1 MKRFKGSL
9 AASLLC
15 AACFVLLTR
24 TANGQAAYGTI
35 IGTASDPSGAGV
47 PNAQVTATDT
57 EKGVS
62 QTTTSNDSGNYTL
75 SNLIPGNYKVTI
87 EAKGFKTF
95 VQENLPVIVGSST
108 TLNATLQ
115 VGAVG
120 EIVTVDSAPPLLET
134 DRASVNTDLT
144 SEQVVSLPILD
155 RNFTAL
161 ELLLPGAAKNPW
173 QHGQTENPQG
183 GIQIATNGQL
193 FSGTNFMIDGMDNND
208 PVLGI
213 IVINPAIDSVQ
224 GFNATTSNFDAEFS
238 QAGGVVVQVETK
250 SGTNQIHGSGFEFFR
265 NNIFQARDPFNQ
277 FTSVPAVHWN
287 QFGGSV
293 GGPIR
298 KDKMFAFFDYQGSR
312 QHNPGSTGIRVP
324 TQAERGGD
332 LRDLGVNIYDPTT
345 GNPDGTSRTQFVASS
360 NSASPNFNSLC
371 TIAAGCPN
379 VIPTSRIS
387 APAANLLGTTFV
399 PLPKLTPANP
409 TDNNYFTSGIQEF
422 NTNQFVGRFDHY
434 LTSKLRYF
442 GRYSYGGYYLNS
454 PGALGTAGGAQLTG
468 FEGTSSVRN
477 QNGVGG
483 LNYSLSPSLL
493 ADFRFGVTRYR
504 VFVTAPDETT
514 PFATQVG
521 IPGINDPSRP
531 DTFGFPQL
539 NINGTAGFQMGYQC
553 NCPLNEQELQ
563 YQGVT
568 NWTKI
573 VRNHA
578 FKGGA
583 DIRRRRNKRLPS
595 DQHRS
600 GVYGFSPNITALN
613 VGGGGA
619 PSGGLGLA
627 SFLVGEP
634 SSFNRFAQIDTSEQD
649 VQWSMYYYAEDT
661 WRLTPKL
668 TVNYGL
674 RWDTWF
680 ADESLNKGQGGRYDV
695 TTNTVFIPGVGGVS
709 MSGGVQTQYHNFSP
723 RLGIA
728 YSLNPKT
735 VIRTGWGRS
744 YFQGTFGWTFNTLDA
759 DVYPS
764 IVNQSIPVA
773 NSFSSVNFGT
783 PVTPC
788 ASPLCTAPPSAT
800 ALFPAIPSTGKLP
813 LVCCQISTANI
824 PTNQKIPYVDS
835 YNLTVE
841 RVVFTDATVSLAYVG
856 NVGRHLNGGW
866 NLNAPPPGPGTLTS
880 REPLFAAFGLSQDIF
895 NKCDCESS
903 GYNALQVKFTKR
915 FSRNYS
921 VLASYTWSK
930 TLDFG
935 EFGTSTNQNN
945 YRVDHGPAL
954 FDRASVFTLGHTV
967 LLPFGRGQRFA
978 SDAGSVLNAFIGG
991 WEWTGIT
998 TAESGLVFSPGIDAG
1013 SLNSQDQGL
1022 RPNKVGNPFSGSCPA
1037 GDATHTINCWFNP
1050 MAYAAPAAFAF
1061 GNASRNS
1068 LRGPGLFTAD
1078 WGLDKNFQITERFKL
1093 QLRWEVFNA
1102 LNVANWA
1109 NPGGDVTKCN
1119 AGAGVTC
1126 TSLPGQIT
1134 DVSLPMRNQQLGL
1147 RLTF

>member
-1 MKRFKGSL
+1 MKHFRGSL

-62 QTTTSNDSGNYTL
+62 QTTTTNDSGNYTL
-75 SNLIPGNYKVTI
+75 NNLTPGNYKVTV

-277 FTSVPAVHWN
+277 PTSVPTVHWN

-764 IVNQSIPVA
+764 IVSQSIPVA
-773 NSFSSVNFGT
+773 NSFSPVNFGT

-1119 AGAGVTC
+1119 AGVTC

>member
-1 MKRFKGSL
+1 MKRFFVVL
-9 AASLLC
+9 AINLLVAASFGFL
-15 AACFVLLTR
+15 AR
-24 TANGQAAYGTI
+24 TANGQAAFGTI
-35 IGTASDPSGAGV
+35 IGTATDSSGAGV

-62 QTTTSNDSGNYTL
+62 QTATTNESGNYTL
-75 SNLIPGNYKVTI
+75 SNLTPGNYKVTI

-95 VQENLPVIVGSST
+95 VQATLPVIVGSST

-120 EIVTVDSAPPLLET
+120 ETVVVDAAPALLET
-134 DRASVNTDLT
+134 DRASVSTNLT
-144 SEQVVSLPILD
+144 SEQVISLPILD
-155 RNFTAL
+155 RNFTEL
-161 ELLLPGAAKNPW
+161 ELLLPGASKNPW

-213 IVINPAIDSVQ
+213 IVINPPIDSVQ

-265 NNIFQARDPFNQ
+265 NNIFEARDPFNQ
-277 FTSVPAVHWN
+277 PTSVPTVHWN
-287 QFGGSV
+287 QFGGTV

-298 KDKMFAFFDYQGSR
+298 KDKMFGFFDYQGSR

-324 TQAERGGD
+324 TQAERAGD
-332 LRDLGVNIYDPTT
+332 LRDLGVNIYDPNT
-345 GNPDGTSRTQFVASS
+345 GNPDGTGRTQFVSFPTG
-360 NSASPNFNSLC
+360 PNANSLC
-371 TIAAGCPN
+371 TNAAGCPN
-379 VIPTSRIS
+379 VIPTNRIS
-387 APAANLLGTTFV
+387 TPAANLLATTGTIFV
-399 PLPKLTPANP
+399 PLPNCDPNCP
-409 TDNNYFTSGIQEF
+409 TDPTANNYSKSGAQEF

-434 LTSKLRYF
+434 LSTKLRYF
-442 GRYSYGGYYLNS
+442 GRYSYGGYFLNA
-454 PGALGTAGGAQLTG
+454 PGALGAAGGAQLTG

-483 LNYSLSPSLL
+483 LNYDFSPNLL
-493 ADFRFGVTRYR
+493 GDFRFGVTRYR
-504 VFVTAPDETT
+504 VFVTAPDETQQI
-514 PFATQVG
+514 ATQVG
-521 IPGINDPSRP
+521 IPGVNDPNRK
-531 DTFGFPQL
+531 DTWGLPQL
-539 NINGTAGFQMGYQC
+539 NINGTAGFQMGFQC
-553 NCPLNEQELQ
+553 NCPLDEEELQ

-568 NWTKI
+568 NWTKLI
-573 VRNHA
+573 SNHT

-583 DIRRRRNKRLPS
+583 DIRKRRNKRLPS

-600 GVYGFSPNITALN
+600 GVYGFNLDITALN
-613 VGGGGA
+613 VGGT

-634 SSFNRFAQIDTSEQD
+634 SSFSRFAQIDTTEQD

-668 TVNYGL
+668 TLNYGL

-709 MSGGVQTQYHNFSP
+709 LSGGVKTPYHNFSP

-744 YFQGTFGWTFNTLDA
+744 YFQGTFGWTFNVLDA

-764 IVNQSIPVA
+764 IVNQHVPVA
-773 NSFSSVNFGT
+773 NSFSPVNFGT
-783 PVTPC
+783 PTAPC
-788 ASPLCTAPPSAT
+788 ASALCTSPPLAT
-800 ALFPAIPSTGKLP
+800 ALFPAIPSNGMLP
-813 LVCCQISTANI
+813 LVCCEIQTSNI
-824 PTNQKIPYVDS
+824 PTELKIPYVDS

-841 RVVFTDATVSLAYVG
+841 RVVFTDATLSLAYVG

-866 NLNAPPPGPGTLTS
+866 NLNAPPPGPGPLTS

-903 GYNALQVKFTKR
+903 DYNALQVKFNKR

-954 FDRASVFTLGHTV
+954 FDRASIFTLGHTL
-967 LLPFGRGQRFA
+967 LLPFGRGQRYF
-978 SDAGSVLNAFIGG
+978 SDVGSVLNAFIGG

-998 TAESGLVFSPGIDAG
+998 TAESGLPFSPGIDAG
-1013 SLNSQDQGL
+1013 SLNSRDQGL
-1022 RPNKVGNPFSGSCPA
+1022 RPDKVGNPFSGSCPSGA
-1037 GDATHTINCWFNP
+1037 STHTVNCWFNP
-1050 MAYAAPAAFAF
+1050 TAYAPPAAFTF

-1078 WGLDKNFQITERFKL
+1078 WALDKNFQIRENLKL

-1109 NPGGDVTKCN
+1109 NPDSNVTPGNGN
-1119 AGAGVTC
+1119 AGRI
-1126 TSLPGQIT
+1126 SDI
-1134 DVSLPMRNQQLGL
+1134 SSPMRNQQIGL
-1147 RLTF
+1147 RFTW

>member
-1 MKRFKGSL
+1 MKRFRGIL

-15 AACFVLLTR
+15 AACFVFLTR

-95 VQENLPVIVGSST
+95 IQENLPVIVGSST

-120 EIVTVDSAPPLLET
+120 EIVTVDSAPPLIET
-134 DRASVNTDLT
+134 DRAAVSTDLT

-161 ELLLPGAAKNPW
+161 ELLLPGATKNPW

-238 QAGGVVVQVETK
+238 QAGGVVIQVETK

-277 FTSVPAVHWN
+277 PTRVPTVHWN
-287 QFGGSV
+287 PYGGSL

-332 LRDLGVNIYDPTT
+332 LRDLGVTIYDPTT
-345 GNPDGTSRTQFVASS
+345 GNPDGTGRTQFVASS

-379 VIPTSRIS
+379 VIPTSRIA

-573 VRNHA
+573 VRNHT

-600 GVYGFSPNITALN
+600 GVYGFNLDITALN
-613 VGGGGA
+613 VGGA

-634 SSFNRFAQIDTSEQD
+634 SSFNRFAQIDTTEQD

-668 TVNYGL
+668 TLNYGL

-709 MSGGVQTQYHNFSP
+709 MSGGVQTQYNNFSP
-723 RLGIA
+723 
-728 YSLNPKT
+728 
-735 VIRTGWGRS
+735 
-744 YFQGTFGWTFNTLDA
+744 
-759 DVYPS
+759 
-764 IVNQSIPVA
+764 
-773 NSFSSVNFGT
+773 VNFGAFV
-783 PVTPC
+783 PPC

-954 FDRASVFTLGHTV
+954 FDRASVFTLGHTL
-967 LLPFGRGQRFA
+967 LLPFGRGQRFL
-978 SDAGSVLNAFIGG
+978 SDAGPILNGFIGG

-1013 SLNSQDQGL
+1013 SLNSRDQGL

-1037 GDATHTINCWFNP
+1037 GGATHTINCWFNP
-1050 MAYAAPAAFAF
+1050 MAYAAPAAFTF

-1119 AGAGVTC
+1119 ASVTC

>member
-1 MKRFKGSL
+1 MKRFRGSL

-62 QTTTSNDSGNYTL
+62 QTTTTNDSGNYTL
-75 SNLIPGNYKVTI
+75 NNLTPGNYKVTV

-277 FTSVPAVHWN
+277 PTSVPTVHWN
-287 QFGGSV
+287 QFGGSI

-539 NINGTAGFQMGYQC
+539 NIKGTAGFQMGYQC

-764 IVNQSIPVA
+764 IVSQSIPVA
-773 NSFSSVNFGT
+773 NSFSPVNFGT

-788 ASPLCTAPPSAT
+788 ATPLCTAPPSAT

-1050 MAYAAPAAFAF
+1050 MAYAA
-1061 GNASRNS
+1061 
-1068 LRGPGLFTAD
+1068 
-1078 WGLDKNFQITERFKL
+1078 
-1093 QLRWEVFNA
+1093 
-1102 LNVANWA
+1102 
-1109 NPGGDVTKCN
+1109 
-1119 AGAGVTC
+1119 GVTC